1 MEQRFG
7 VKDFLVL
14 ALLLAIGVSVWLS
27 MVQRDNQFKVL
38 RSVAERVD
46 ELSRRVEQITTA
58 EAGIAN
64 ELADVRRLL
73 ESGVTVA
80 SGGGASAGGSS
91 ASPRA
96 EATDAA
102 AWARP
107 GVPIAWQE
115 EPTYATDPRGQPGFR
130 IGGEFIELF
139 EAQPAK
145 IVPYISTDTYGRRV
159 IDRVVESLGTYE
171 PKTLE
176 LRGQLARAWQLDPEG
191 LWLRVHLHPRATFSD
206 GMPVTAEDVRWTV
219 QDFIFNPLI
228 EAERTR
234 STMDHIEDVVVIDE
248 RTVEFRFRQPIFTNL
263 AYTLGLY
270 VLPKHFYS
278 RFEPSQ
284 INQSTGLLM
293 GSGPYR
299 LASTDIDRQWAPPA
313 DVVLVRNDR
322 YWAANARGPLAAL
335 RFKTVNDETARLVAY
350 RKGEGSMMMP
360 SSAQFNAVVRES
372 GWDGA
377 NRSLNWN
384 NMRSP
389 YSFIGWQCG
398 PRAGRKLTPFHDQRV
413 RQAMTLLLDRERM
426 IRDVW
431 DGIGTVAVSPVN
443 PDSPI
448 ADPELKPWPF
458 APDRARAL
466 LAEAGWVDRDGD
478 GVLENEAGEPFVFE
492 FTRASGGETAER
504 VGKFVQD
511 ACARV
516 GIRCNVRVVDWSVY
530 TEILKSR
537 DFDAITM
544 AWGANAPESDPK
556 QIFHSD
562 SIREG
567 GDNFVQ
573 WRSAAGD
580 AAIDRGRETMDFDAR
595 VKAWHEFHRV
605 LHEEQPYTF
614 VRVTP
619 WLRFV
624 KRDFENVHAYPT
636 GLEPWEFFM
645 PGPANP
651 TSGL

>member
-1 MEQRFG
+1 MDNRFG
-7 VKDFLVL
+7 LKDFVVV
-14 ALLLAIGVSVWLS
+14 ALLLLLGVSIWLT
-27 MVQRDNQFKVL
+27 MVQRDRQFVVF
-38 RSVAERVD
+38 RAVAERID
-46 ELSRRVEQITTA
+46 ELNRRVEQISSA
-58 EAGIAN
+58 EAGLAL
-64 ELADVRRLL
+64 ELSELRRTL
-73 ESGVTVA
+73 ESGVAPVA
-80 SGGGASAGGSS
+80 SPEAASRRSS
-91 ASPRA
+91 PEQLDES
-96 EATDAA
+96 
-102 AWARP
+102 WARS
-107 GVPIAWQE
+107 GVPIEWQP
-115 EPTYATDPRGQPGFR
+115 EPSYATDPRTQPGFR
-130 IGGEFIELF
+130 VGGEFIELF

-159 IDRVVESLGTYE
+159 IDRVAETLGNYD
-171 PKTLE
+171 PKTLR
-176 LRGQLARAWQLDPEG
+176 LQGLLAKAWQFDPEG
-191 LWLRVHLHPRATFSD
+191 TWLRVHLNPRASFSD
-206 GMPVTAEDVRWTV
+206 GTPVTAEDVRWTV
-219 QDFIFNPLI
+219 EDFIFNPLI

-234 STMDHIEDVVVIDE
+234 STMDHIEAVEVIDD

-263 AYTLGLY
+263 SYTLGLY

-284 INQSTGLLM
+284 INQATGLLM

-299 LASTDIDRQWAPPA
+299 LASNDPDRQWAPPA

-322 YWAANARGPLAAL
+322 YWAANARGPLASM
-335 RFKTVNDETARLVAY
+335 RFKTVNDETARLVSY
-350 RKGEGSMMMP
+350 RKGEGSMMLP
-360 SSAQFNAVVRES
+360 SAAQFNAVVREP
-372 GWDGA
+372 GWDE
-377 NRSLNWN
+377 NNQSLNWN

-398 PRAGRKLTPFHDQRV
+398 PRAGKKPTPFQDKRV
-413 RQAMTLLLDRERM
+413 RQAMTLLIDRDRM

-431 DGIGTVAVSPVN
+431 DGIGSVAVSPVN

-448 ADPELKPWPF
+448 ADPTLKPWPVD
-458 APDRARAL
+458 PERAKSL
-466 LAEAGWVDRDGD
+466 LAEAGWIDRNND
-478 GVLENEAGEPFVFE
+478 GVLENEAGEPFEFE
-492 FTRASGGETAER
+492 LTRASGGETAER
-504 VGKFVQD
+504 LAKYLRD

-544 AWGANAPESDPK
+544 AWGANAPESDPR

-580 AAIDRGRETMDFDAR
+580 SAIDRGRAEMDFDER
-595 VKAWHEFHRV
+595 VKIWHEFHRV

-614 VRVTP
+614 VRVAP

-624 KRDFENVHAYPT
+624 KRDFANVHTYAT
-636 GLEPWEFFM
+636 GLEPWEFFA
-645 PGPANP
+645 PGASAP
-651 TSGL
+651 TPGS